1 MTATT
6 NTKKPTLVIFGEEFE
21 KFGGLRILSI
31 ANTMHDEDPVADWG
45 YYVDSCYRY
54 LTEEQTLAGCEKEED
69 LDPLID
75 ACYTLRMEYGHGAWV
90 AGALLDYLR
99 AVKCVDNAVALRD
112 RMVAEAEQQFKPLA
126 NAYHC
131 ERIREYIES
140 LKERIPM
147 LEKALRESEQQLT
160 AMQEEMAQAA

>member
-1 MTATT
+1 MNVTN

-31 ANTMHDEDPVADWG
+31 ASTMHDEDPVCDWD
-45 YYVDSCYRY
+45 YYIDSCTRY
-54 LTEEQTLAGCEKEED
+54 LTEEQILAGYEKVED
-69 LDPLID
+69 LYPLID
-75 ACYTLRMEYGHGAWV
+75 ACYTLRMEYGHGVWV

-99 AVKCVDNAVALRD
+99 AVKGVDGAVALRD
-112 RMVAEAEQQFKPLA
+112 RMVTETEKRFKPLA

-131 ERIREYIES
+131 ESIREHIES

-147 LEKALRESEQQLT
+147 LEKALRESERRLT
-160 AMQEEMAQAA
+160 EMQEEMAQAA